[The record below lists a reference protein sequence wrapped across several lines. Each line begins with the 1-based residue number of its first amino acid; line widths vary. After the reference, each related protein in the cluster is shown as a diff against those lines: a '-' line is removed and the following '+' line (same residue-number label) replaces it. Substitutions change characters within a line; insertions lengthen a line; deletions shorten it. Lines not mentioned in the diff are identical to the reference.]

1 MMSRAEQGGE
11 HRGRPDRDGHRGA
24 GGGARDDA
32 AELLELLH
40 TASRRMRREAV
51 ADCAEPP
58 GTKPGQV
65 RILRFL
71 AHASGPVRAADVA
84 AAMELAPRSVTSKVD
99 QAEADGYVR
108 RVPDPSDRRARL
120 FMAVL
125 LNAWLGL
132 SLSACADETL
142 PVRLLSRALD
152 VPRLHLASVPG
163 DGGEWSAAVCSARS
177 EGARRRTT

>member
-1 MMSRAEQGGE
+1 MTSRAEQGGG
-11 HRGRPDRDGHRGA
+11 HPGRPEHDGQPGA
-24 GGGARDDA
+24 GGVARDDA

-58 GTKPGQV
+58 GTTPGQV
-65 RILRFL
+65 RLLRFL

-120 FMAVL
+120 LELTDAGHEVL
-125 LNAWLGL
+125 EDLWSRRRAGAAGRLERL
-132 SLSACADETL
+132 T
-142 PVRLLSRALD
+142 PVERALLLQLL
-152 VPRLHLASVPG
+152 R
-163 DGGEWSAAVCSARS
+163 AVAEDQPVDHPAR
-177 EGARRRTT
+177 T